1 MTRKK
6 PLTKR
11 LENVASEINTADA
24 LEKLYQQNDCY
35 WSVKDIAKYVGKSE
49 STVRRKLLSDP
60 RWPKP
65 FQFGENAYKR
75 WLASEVKKAV
85 LLFRED
91 A

>member
-1 MTRKK
+1 MSNKK

-11 LENVASEINTADA
+11 LEQAAGLNRKANII
-24 LEKLYQQNDCY
+24 EKLHQADDRY

-49 STVRRKLLSDP
+49 STVRRKLLTDP

-85 LLFRED
+85 LLFREE
-91 A
+91 